1 MPLLLLFIA
10 VPLIEIGL
18 FIQVGGL
25 IGLWPT
31 LAVVLVTAVVG
42 STVLRR
48 QGVGALNAIQAQV
61 AAGKDPSAQLAQG
74 ALLLLGGLLLL
85 TPGFFTDA
93 VGLALM
99 VPQARAAVVA
109 WAGPRLAARTV
120 VVGGFAS
127 RRAPADADDGPIDV
141 EYRDVTDAPPRGP
154 NGGGRLDAD
163 PRRDP

>member
-18 FIQVGGL
+18 FIQIGGA

-31 LAVVLVTAVVG
+31 LAVVLITAVVG

-61 AAGKDPSAQLAQG
+61 AAGRDPSAELAKG
-74 ALLLLGGLLLL
+74 ALLLLAALLLL

-93 VGLALM
+93 VGLALLS
-99 VPQARAAVVA
+99 PQARAAVVA
-109 WAGPRLAARTV
+109 WAGPKLAARTV
-120 VVGGFAS
+120 VMGGGFV
-127 RRAPADADDGPIDV
+127 RRAGPGTGPRAGADDGPIDV
-141 EYRDVTDAPPRGP
+141 EYRDVTDAPPPQG
-154 NGGGRLDAD
+154 DT
-163 PRRDP
+163 RR